1 MAYISRFVVCVSFFG
16 VMLTVMPAVAT
27 DDVYLKMIESEAN
40 SVELG
45 GSGQLRKEDNK
56 NKSAKSFFSGSG
68 ALEGE
73 DLPKGLE
80 QQEFESLL
88 EENFFGTYAFFNKLN
103 TTDKN
108 TVYYRYSK
116 AEKPGLENV
125 RKNVMSLLKR

>member
-16 VMLTVMPAVAT
+16 VMLAVMPAVAT

-40 SVELG
+40 SVELD

-56 NKSAKSFFSGSG
+56 KKSAKSFFNGSG

-73 DLPKGLE
+73 NLPKGLE

-88 EENFFGTYAFFNKLN
+88 AENFFGTYAFFKKLN

-116 AEKPGLENV
+116 DEKPDLENV